1 MRAIATVTML
11 AGLLWLAFWIPQIVF
26 WGAKGTLPLLAFV
39 GGLLAI
45 AGSLAYL
52 AREEHRLQ
60 ARISRRLLELQQV
73 SRRNGHSLYSLTY
86 PNIPK
91 PYQRRAR

>member
-1 MRAIATVTML
+1 MRGLATVTML
-11 AGLLWLAFWIPQIVF
+11 AGIMWLAFWIPQIVF

-52 AREEHRLQ
+52 SQPGRSPEQ
-60 ARISRRLLELQQV
+60 ARGSERETTHQ
-73 SRRNGHSLYSLTY
+73 RRNGHQ
-86 PNIPK
+86 
-91 PYQRRAR
+91 PYYGRTWPATRTRPWQKRVP